1 MLYLCSVKSY
11 LGSNSR
17 QVNKLINNKLFKNFT
32 NMIELYISQNKNTQS
47 EAYGKYYPRVSYK
60 QTMNIHDMAV
70 HMAEHNTPFS
80 EGTIEGILRDFVKCV
95 REQTLNGNTVKV
107 DNLAI
112 FKVSVIGN
120 GCKELYDA
128 DLDKTITAS
137 IGTVGR
143 NDKTGPAVNSLKLLA
158 QATGEYTREEL
169 NKDGKLGWTD
179 KAAAE
184 IAAAKAAAQG
194 GSQSN
199 SGSSTGS
206 ETGQGGNGSQGGQ
219 SGDNQGQQGG
229 SSTGSE
235 TAEGYALSISTIG
248 SGSASVT
255 KGGNA
260 VTSGSNLNEDDEVEI
275 SITPAEGETPT
286 ATINGSEIELTES
299 EGVYSGSFAMPGQAS
314 SLVINTG
321 GSSGGNGGADL
332 DKD

>member
-1 MLYLCSVKSY
+1 
-11 LGSNSR
+11 
-17 QVNKLINNKLFKNFT
+17 
-32 NMIELYISQNKNTQS
+32 MIELYISQNNNTQS

-137 IGTVGR
+137 IGSIGKT
-143 NDKTGPAVNSLKLLA
+143 DKTGPAVNSLKLLA

-194 GSQSN
+194 GGSSN
-199 SGSSTGS
+199 GGSSTGS
-206 ETGQGGNGSQGGQ
+206 ETGGNGSQGG
-219 SGDNQGQQGG
+219 NGQNQGG
-229 SSTGSE
+229 SSTGSPSTGSGTE

-286 ATINGSEIELTES
+286 ATINGSQIELTES

>member
-1 MLYLCSVKSY
+1 
-11 LGSNSR
+11 
-17 QVNKLINNKLFKNFT
+17 
-32 NMIELYISQNKNTQS
+32 MIELYISQNNNSQS

-60 QTMNIHDMAV
+60 QTMGIHEMAV

-137 IGTVGR
+137 IGTIGK

-184 IAAAKAAAQG
+184 ILAAKNAANGAGNGG
-194 GSQSN
+194 GSSQG
-199 SGSSTGS
+199 SGSGS
-206 ETGQGGNGSQGGQ
+206 EGGNGGQSQGGN
-219 SGDNQGQQGG
+219 GG

-235 TAEGYALSISTIG
+235 TAQSYALTISKSGT
-248 SGSASVT
+248 GSASVT

-260 VTSGSNLNEDDEVEI
+260 VNSGASLNEDDEVEI
-275 SITPAEGETPT
+275 SITPAEGQVPT
-286 ATINGSEIELTES
+286 ASINGSSIELTEDG
-299 EGVYSGSFAMPGQAS
+299 GVYSGSFAMPGQAS
-314 SLVINTG
+314 TLVINTG
-321 GSSGGNGGADL
+321 TTGGGDDYNPIDTGN
-332 DKD
+332 

>member
-1 MLYLCSVKSY
+1 
-11 LGSNSR
+11 
-17 QVNKLINNKLFKNFT
+17 
-32 NMIELYISQNKNTQS
+32 MIELYISQNNNSQS

-137 IGTVGR
+137 VGTIGK

-184 IAAAKAAAQG
+184 ILAVKNAANG
-194 GSQSN
+194 GSSGGSSQG
-199 SGSSTGS
+199 SGSGS
-206 ETGQGGNGSQGGQ
+206 EGGNGGQSQGGN
-219 SGDNQGQQGG
+219 GG

-235 TAEGYALSISTIG
+235 TAQSYALTISKSG

-255 KGGNA
+255 KDGNA
-260 VTSGSNLNEDDEVEI
+260 VTSGASLNEDDEVEI
-275 SITPAEGETPT
+275 RITPAEGQVPT
-286 ATINGSEIELTES
+286 ASVNGSEIELTES
-299 EGVYSGSFAMPGQAS
+299 DGVYSGSFAMPGQAS
-314 SLVINTG
+314 TLVINTG
-321 GSSGGNGGADL
+321 TTSGGDNHNPIDTGN
-332 DKD
+332 